1 MWSLRFARLA
11 LTRAALLAA
20 ALSLPA
26 HAGVTPEASRVI
38 VPAGE
43 TEQSLQ
49 VLNANTYPVLVQVW
63 IDDGRI
69 DAVPQESTAPFV
81 VLPPIFRMAA
91 GDQTSLRIIHSGEK
105 LPSGRE
111 SLFWLN
117 LYEIPGVPK
126 QHSPDNAQA
135 VTVTMRT
142 QIKVFV
148 RPAGLPYGP
157 RELPKRLTFSLA
169 QAAGKLTLR
178 IGNPT
183 PYHATFSAVLVK
195 AGGHSQQITPDM
207 VAPLSTATLALD
219 QLDAQ
224 VGESAEVL
232 FSLIDDNRHA
242 GPQPPY
248 FGETPEC
255 LGRRPRTR
263 YSACTALSSIT
274 CSNTLAPASAHSG
287 VIASASL
294 WLSPSMH
301 GTKIMPVG
309 ATRAR

>member
-1 MWSLRFARLA
+1 MCAEPYRVRARESGPRGRHARAELWWPVRLRRLCRLA
-11 LTRAALLAA
+11 TLALSVAALLAA

-26 HAGVTPEASRVI
+26 HAGVTPEVSRVI
-38 VPAGE
+38 FPAGE

-49 VLNANTYPVLVQVW
+49 VFNANTWPVLVQAWV
-63 IDDGRI
+63 DDGRI

-105 LPSGRE
+105 LPTDRE

-117 LYEIPGVPK
+117 VYEIPGLLK
-126 QHSPDNAQA
+126 EHQPDNAQA

-148 RPAGLPYGP
+148 RPAGLPYGS

-169 QAAGKLTLR
+169 QAGGKLTLR

-183 PYHATFSAVLVK
+183 PYYASFSAVLVK

-219 QLDAQ
+219 ALDAQ
-224 VGESAEVL
+224 AGERAEVL
-232 FSLIDDNRHA
+232 FSLIDDDGIPVVDSVKA
-242 GPQPPY
+242 
-248 FGETPEC
+248 E
-255 LGRRPRTR
+255 
-263 YSACTALSSIT
+263 I
-274 CSNTLAPASAHSG
+274 AP
-287 VIASASL
+287 
-294 WLSPSMH
+294 
-301 GTKIMPVG
+301 
-309 ATRAR
+309 

>member
-1 MWSLRFARLA
+1 MA
-11 LTRAALLAA
+11 TLLAA
-20 ALSLPA
+20 AWSLPA

-38 VPAGE
+38 FPAGT

-49 VLNANTYPVLVQVW
+49 VFNANTYPVLVQAW

-69 DAVPQESTAPFV
+69 DAVPQQSSAPFV

-91 GDQTSLRIIHSGEK
+91 GDQTSLRIIHSGAK
-105 LPSGRE
+105 LPSDRE

-117 LYEIPGVPK
+117 LYEIPGLPK
-126 QHSPDNAQA
+126 QQQPSNAQT

-142 QIKVFV
+142 QFKVFV

-169 QAAGKLTLR
+169 RAAGKLTLK

-183 PYHATFSAVLVK
+183 PYYASFSAVLVK

-219 QLDAQ
+219 SLDAQ
-224 VGESAEVL
+224 AGESAEVL
-232 FSLIDDNRHA
+232 FSLIDDDGIPVVDSVKA
-242 GPQPPY
+242 
-248 FGETPEC
+248 E
-255 LGRRPRTR
+255 
-263 YSACTALSSIT
+263 I
-274 CSNTLAPASAHSG
+274 AP
-287 VIASASL
+287 
-294 WLSPSMH
+294 
-301 GTKIMPVG
+301 
-309 ATRAR
+309 